1 MTITTRPELSLDP
14 LQRKAATAPEGPMII
29 IGGPGTG
36 KTRSLIGRMAALIRG
51 GHIPQTICYLTFTSR
66 SADDVRQQLAN
77 LPSTQEAG
85 RDLFV
90 GTIHH
95 YASTFLRQAG
105 ANVLNISPHFTIWD
119 EDQATEI
126 LTELVRAEL
135 EGIGEEDEDA
145 RAEVEMTQSEIGRFF
160 HWHRLNRS
168 VRAGENIS
176 ADKAFWYKL
185 ADMYTAEKRRQNT
198 LDLDDLIPTAI
209 RAMESNDQTRN
220 IWSRMRSRHIMVDEF
235 QDITPVQYKMLQ
247 LMTGPTRS
255 VTIATD
261 PNQSIYAFRGAD
273 SQLMEQF
280 RLDHNDAGMHVL
292 RLNHRSTK
300 TLTDMATAITDHESM
315 RGLHHAYQQ
324 ALRPEGP
331 LPALLDFQTENGA
344 MDDHVLDMVQ
354 GLFNEGLPWE
364 EMAIIYRRKDTSTRL
379 ITQLIGRQIPYT
391 LMGDTKRQKDSDAR
405 RITSI
410 MTCLLNP
417 MDTTAFQIAAG
428 TDPRNKARK
437 LTGEVARQIN
447 QAAKETG
454 VNLIEAAQR
463 YAERVREGSTIHRNL
478 AYIVE
483 AWRELDAM
491 LDQSETSLRAIC
503 IHAQEILNET
513 RSRSGMPIPAPEPQ
527 MARLISLSE
536 TTNRVPGE
544 TTKQHLS
551 RFVEL
556 MSMAPYPDHRNMEN
570 DDPFAHHQGIA
581 LATIHASKGLQWQ
594 TVWVMDA
601 ADHIMPGQVKEHEE
615 SKLYEEQRTFY
626 VAATRATDRTF
637 FCNARNVSKNFEA
650 EPTRF
655 LESLEGMLDHRSL

>member
-1 MTITTRPELSLDP
+1 MTAIARPELSLDP

-51 GHIPQTICYLTFTSR
+51 GHPPQTICYLTFSSR
-66 SADDVRQQLAN
+66 SADDVRQQLAA
-77 LPSTQEAG
+77 LPSTQEAS
-85 RDLFV
+85 RELFV

-105 ANVLNISPHFTIWD
+105 ANVMNISPHFTIWD

-135 EGIGEEDEDA
+135 ETIPDEDA
-145 RAEVEMTQSEIGRFF
+145 RAEVDMTQSEIGRFF
-160 HWHRLNRS
+160 QWHGLNRS

-176 ADKAFWYKL
+176 ADKGFWYKL
-185 ADMYTAEKRRQNT
+185 ADLYTAEKRRQNT
-198 LDLDDLIPTAI
+198 LDLDDLIPMAI
-209 RAMESNDQTRN
+209 RAMEENQQTQA

-235 QDITPVQYKMLQ
+235 QDITPVQYRLLQ
-247 LMTGPTRS
+247 LMTGPTQS

-273 SQLMEQF
+273 PQIMEQF
-280 RLDHNDAGMHVL
+280 RLDNHDAGMHVL
-292 RLNHRSTK
+292 RMNHRSTK

-331 LPALLDFQTENGA
+331 PPVLLDFDGENGA

-354 GLFNEGLPWE
+354 GIFNDGCPWE
-364 EMAIIYRRKDTSTRL
+364 EMAIIYRRKATATRL
-379 ITQLIGRQIPYT
+379 ITNLIGRQIPYT
-391 LMGDTKRQKDSDAR
+391 VMGETKRQKDSDAR

-447 QAAKETG
+447 RTAKETG
-454 VNLIEAAQR
+454 VNLIEAARR
-463 YAERVREGSTIHRNL
+463 YSEKVREGSTIHRNL
-478 AYIVE
+478 AYIVG
-483 AWRELDAM
+483 AWQELDAM
-491 LDQSETSLRAIC
+491 LDHSEPSLREIC
-503 IHAQEILNET
+503 TRAQEILNET
-513 RSRSGMPIPAPEPQ
+513 RYRSSMPTPAPEPQ

-544 TTKQHLS
+544 TTRQHLS

-570 DDPFAHHQGIA
+570 DDPFAHHQGITMS
-581 LATIHASKGLQWQ
+581 TIHAAKGLQWQ

-601 ADHIMPGQVKEHEE
+601 ADHIVPGQIKENEE
-615 SKLYEEQRTFY
+615 SRLYEEQRTFY

-637 FCNARNVSKNFEA
+637 FCNARGASKNFEA

-655 LESLEGMLDHRSL
+655 LASLEGILEHRAL